1 MKRLSFIFLGGL
13 LICAVTVGIVDK
25 TNGRYVSALYAA
37 LLGISS
43 TIGDLANQRA
53 GIVHMGFAAVLI
65 SAMFVVAEAFRLR
78 RSWLRWLGYG
88 LWAVLAIA
96 SILWFKPP
104 AI

>member
-1 MKRLSFIFLGGL
+1 MKRLSFTFLAGL
-13 LICAVTVGIVDK
+13 LICAITVGIANRI
-25 TNGRYVSALYAA
+25 NGRYVSALYAA

-43 TIGDLANQRA
+43 TTGDLGNQRA
-53 GIVHMGFAAVLI
+53 GIVHMALAAVLI
-65 SAMFVVAEAFRLR
+65 SAMFVVAEALRLR
-78 RSWLRWLGYG
+78 SSWLRWLGYG

>member
-1 MKRLSFIFLGGL
+1 MKRLAFSFLAGL
-13 LICAVTVGIVDK
+13 LICAVTIGI
-25 TNGRYVSALYAA
+25 TNRINGRYVSALYAA

-43 TIGDLANQRA
+43 TTGDVANQRA
-53 GIVHMGFAAVLI
+53 GILHMALAAVLL
-65 SAMFVVAEAFRLR
+65 SAVFVVAEALR
-78 RSWLRWLGYG
+78 TRNSWLRWLGYG